1 MELLGCVCA
10 LAFLALIVGAI
21 MGMVAKNRT
30 DQLLRRLD
38 SVERKLAE
46 LRAERRRE
54 APAPAPGPDAKPT
67 PTAQREPTPTAIWPV
82 PEPEAADAEAPPT
95 PAEPEPTPAIDP
107 EPLAPAS
114 TTREVVDALAA
125 APWPT
130 ETPTAAEPAPAPPP
144 LPTAPAQRRR
154 DDSTNPNDHFAG
166 VEQALGMRWLTWIGV
181 GLLFLGAAFFL
192 KYAYDRD
199 WLGNLFGPRLRI
211 ATAAAAALGLAVCGW
226 RSLRNGMQALGQGL
240 LGGGQALLYLTI
252 SAAFQPAALVVDE
265 PLLGQTAAFA
275 LMVLVTAA
283 GLALAVRLDAIA
295 MAFLAVLGGFAT
307 PILIHGDRDARDL
320 LCAYL
325 LLLDLGVLLVASYRR
340 WRALDLLAFAGT
352 AVLFGGTRAR
362 GAKKRPH
369 LVDVD

>member
-1 MELLGCVCA
+1 
-10 LAFLALIVGAI
+10 
-21 MGMVAKNRT
+21 
-30 DQLLRRLD
+30 
-38 SVERKLAE
+38 

-130 ETPTAAEPAPAPPP
+130 ETPTAAEPAPAAPP